1 MNSGKRSISTSSA
14 ANPPVESLDYAL
26 LLGIAVL
33 IAIAL
38 ATYFRKDEFDL
49 RSIKDLQVE
58 IKEKLVERDA
68 LDFQSL
74 ETAKKSSEEKT
85 KIMREELKT
94 LKKLVEEEKEQR
106 GKAYTSI
113 TENIRQLHEEY
124 KGLQTSS
131 TNLVAALKDSTMRGN
146 WGEVQL
152 QRVLEL
158 SNMVKHVDFD
168 PQKTIEAED
177 GSMQRPDAIVNLPG
191 GKQLVIDSKAP
202 GKLLEA
208 YESENEDDKEEYMK
222 QFADDVWETVKLLGK
237 KKYWDSLED
246 KSGNKLSP
254 DFVIMFMP
262 GEHMLQIALF
272 HRPALWEE
280 AVERKV
286 ILASPYILLAL
297 LRSISYSWQ
306 QEERSRNT
314 DKILQVSDEV
324 VKRVEVL
331 MKHLGG
337 VEKGMK
343 NSLNSWNDAI
353 KSYESRLLKSREK
366 LQDLKGEASDL
377 KRIETIDDSPKKLK

>member
-1 MNSGKRSISTSSA
+1 
-14 ANPPVESLDYAL
+14 VDSLDYAL
-26 LLGIAVL
+26 LLGIVVL

-58 IKEKLVERDA
+58 IKERLVERDA

-74 ETAKKSSEEKT
+74 EKAKKSSEEKT

-158 SNMVKHVDFD
+158 SNMVKYVDFD

-177 GSMQRPDAIVNLPG
+177 GSMQRPDAIVNMPG

-208 YESENEDDKEEYMK
+208 YESENEDDKEKYMK

-237 KKYWDSLED
+237 KKYWDNLED

-297 LRSISYSWQ
+297 LRSISHSWQ

-377 KRIETIDDSPKKLK
+377 KRIGTIDDSPKKLK